1 MSQRKDSKAYGT
13 YGNVVILT
21 NVPVHAKRDHASIK
35 MFGCEDVKTF
45 CSGVDAIDH
54 LTDHRVDL
62 ILCDSSLD
70 DMTGVQFARIVR
82 KNMSGR
88 PLPIIM
94 VTLENRKDH
103 VLDSIAAGCM
113 GYILRPYSLDT
124 LERYL
129 ILANQLDNYPEIEEM
144 ELQEARDMVVRGDFD
159 DAVEAFE
166 EVISYQDEAQKYYDM
181 GCRFLLQGKYGKAI
195 VAFKKAVKIN
205 DLFAEAYKG
214 LADAYKGKGDMEAY
228 KQFLNKAAAIHAQFD
243 RLEATKALFIEIL
256 KHDSDTPNP
265 FNTLGVNL
273 RKQGDY
279 PGALHAYQQALELTP
294 KDENIYFNMAK
305 AFYFMSKIEDASKN
319 VIISL
324 KMNPDFREADK
335 LYQRIHGKP
344 WTPMTGR
351 PGARADAAG
360 EELPTGA
367 RESAKDIDP

>member
-1 MSQRKDSKAYGT
+1 MGQKKESRAYGAFA
-13 YGNVVILT
+13 NVIILT
-21 NVPVHAKRDHASIK
+21 NVAVHAKRDLASVK
-35 MFGCEDVKTF
+35 MFGSENVRIFT
-45 CSGVDAIDH
+45 SGVDAIDH
-54 LTDHRVDL
+54 LTDSRVDL

-70 DMTGVQFARIVR
+70 DMTGIKFAQIIR

-103 VLDSIAAGCM
+103 VLDSIAAGCI
-113 GYILRPYSLDT
+113 GYVLRPYSLDT
-124 LERYL
+124 FEKYL
-129 ILANQLDNYPEIEEM
+129 ILTTQLDNYPEIEEM
-144 ELQEARDMVVRGDFD
+144 ELHEARDMVERGDFD
-159 DAVEAFE
+159 GAIEAFE

-181 GCRFLLQGKYGKAI
+181 GCQFIFQGKYGKAI

-228 KQFLNKAAAIHAQFD
+228 KLFLRKAADIHAQFD

-256 KHDSDTPNP
+256 KHDAETPNP

-279 PGALHAYQQALELTP
+279 PGALHAYRRALELTP
-294 KDENIYFNMAK
+294 SDENIYFNMAK
-305 AFYFMSKIEDASKN
+305 AFYFMDNVEEASKN
-319 VIISL
+319 VIMAL
-324 KMNPDFREADK
+324 KMNPQFREADK

-344 WTPMTGR
+344 WTPVIGKSSMAR
-351 PGARADAAG
+351 PAPGDG
-360 EELPTGA
+360 
-367 RESAKDIDP
+367 RESAKDVDP

>member
-1 MSQRKDSKAYGT
+1 MAQKKNSKAFGAYKD
-13 YGNVVILT
+13 VVILT
-21 NVPVHAKRDHASIK
+21 NVVVHAKRDMVTI
-35 MFGCEDVKTF
+35 KTF
-45 CSGVDAIDH
+45 GTENVKVFTCGVDAIDF
-54 LTDHRVDL
+54 LTDNPVDL

-70 DMTGVQFARIVR
+70 DMTGIKFAQIIR

-103 VLDSIAAGCM
+103 VLDSIAAGCI

-124 LERYL
+124 FERYL

-144 ELQEARDMVVRGDFD
+144 ELQEAKDMVERGDFD
-159 DAVEAFE
+159 DAIEAFE
-166 EVISYQDEAQKYYDM
+166 ELISYQDEAQKYYDM
-181 GCRFLLQGKYGKAI
+181 GCQFMFQGKYGKAI
-195 VAFKKAVKIN
+195 VSFKKAVKIN

-214 LADAYKGKGDMEAY
+214 LADAYKGKGDMEAC
-228 KQFLNKAAAIHAQFD
+228 KRFLKKAAEVHAQFD

-256 KHDSDTPNP
+256 KYDTDTPNP

-279 PGALHAYQQALELTP
+279 PGAIHAYKQALELTP
-294 KDENIYFNMAK
+294 NDENIYFNMAK
-305 AFYFMSKIEDASKN
+305 AFYFMGKIEDASTN
-319 VIISL
+319 VIMSL

-344 WTPMTGR
+344 WTPVIGKM
-351 PGARADAAG
+351 AAPRKTTEG
-360 EELPTGA
+360 E
-367 RESAKDIDP
+367 RKSAKDVDP